1 MKLHRQAHVVYK
13 AQYHIVWVTR
23 FRRKILVPGVA
34 QYFKMQLREVREY
47 YPDWYIEEVGT
58 DKDHVHLYM
67 VIPPKYP
74 VSFVVETLKK
84 NTSRSM
90 WAHFPFLHKVYWD
103 EGGIWARGYFVSTV
117 GVNEAVIRRYVAMQ
131 GNEDSG
137 QALLD
142 L

>member
-23 FRRKILVPGVA
+23 FRRKILEPGVA

-67 VIPPKYP
+67 VIPPKYS
-74 VSFVVETLKK
+74 VSTVVETLKK
-84 NTSRSM
+84 NTSRAI
-90 WAHFPFLHKVYWD
+90 WEHFPFLAKVYWD